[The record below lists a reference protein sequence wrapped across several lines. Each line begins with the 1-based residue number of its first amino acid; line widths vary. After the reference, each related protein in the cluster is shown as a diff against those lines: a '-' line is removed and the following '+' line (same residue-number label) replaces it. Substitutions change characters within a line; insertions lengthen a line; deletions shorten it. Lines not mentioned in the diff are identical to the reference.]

1 MANTYFLIASNTVGS
16 GGTAQVDFTSIPQTY
31 TDLLIKTSTNVTS
44 LNVLRVRF
52 NSIST
57 SDYTQRVLRGTGSGI
72 PASYSNTGWD
82 TITQFTPGY
91 NNDGANIFSN
101 NEYYIP
107 NYTGSGNKSISGDS
121 VTEAN
126 STTAYAVLYAGLLN
140 NTSAITSV
148 NLICQSGNFNQY
160 STFHLYGIKNS

>member
-1 MANTYFLIASNTVGS
+1 MANTYYLLASSTVGS
-16 GGTAQVDFTSIPQTY
+16 GGTAQVDFNSIPQTC
-31 TDLLIKTSTNVTS
+31 TDLLIKTSTNVNS
-44 LNVLRVRF
+44 SNVIRIRF

-57 SDYTQRVLRGTGSGI
+57 SDYTQRVLRGTGN
-72 PASYSNTGWD
+72 AANSYSDAGWD
-82 TITQFTPGY
+82 TLTQFAPGY

-107 NYTGSGNKSISGDS
+107 NYIGSTNKSISGDS

-140 NTSAITSV
+140 NTSAITSIS
-148 NLICQSGNFNQY
+148 LICQSDNFNQY
-160 STFHLYGIKNS
+160 STFYLYGIKNS